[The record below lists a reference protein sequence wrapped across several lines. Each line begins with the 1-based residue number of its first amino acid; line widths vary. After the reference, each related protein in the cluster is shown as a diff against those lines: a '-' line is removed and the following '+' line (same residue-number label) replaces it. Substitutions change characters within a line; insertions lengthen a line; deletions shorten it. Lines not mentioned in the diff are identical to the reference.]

1 MLKLLK
7 HSQLLSAQC
16 RSILRN
22 DLNQAPAQY
31 GILMKKFHN
40 NNNSLHSKMDDDSK
54 STANHPNPSP
64 AIASKYERFTDEK
77 ATIILDIEEERDKM
91 LAGEMETEEIEET
104 TPSIFDG
111 LKTESKSINMGY
123 ANFFLLIS
131 KFKMKTL
138 KFI

>member
-16 RSILRN
+16 RAILRR
-22 DLNQAPAQY
+22 DLNQAQY

-40 NNNSLHSKMDDDSK
+40 NNNSLHSKNDDDSK
-54 STANHPNPSP
+54 STTNHPKPSP

-111 LKTESKSINMGY
+111 LKTERKSINMRY
-123 ANFFLLIS
+123 AQNW
-131 KFKMKTL
+131 
-138 KFI
+138 